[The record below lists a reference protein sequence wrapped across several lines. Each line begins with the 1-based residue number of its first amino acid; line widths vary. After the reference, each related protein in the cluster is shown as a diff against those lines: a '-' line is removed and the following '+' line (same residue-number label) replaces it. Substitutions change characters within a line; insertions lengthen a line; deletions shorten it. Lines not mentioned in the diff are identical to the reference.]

1 MTKTKRILSIILTL
15 ATLVSVISVGMI
27 STKAADYEYAMFPM
41 TTLNITQGIN
51 GGFSHQGTLA
61 IDNAGKDSGIESA
74 YAPFTGTITKIYNK
88 FQVWLQSKNPVVWA
102 DGTVEYMTI
111 LVVHDNDTSDLYVGK
126 EIKQGERFFEEG
138 TAGYATGNHI
148 HLEVAKGKMTKS
160 AWHKNSYGI
169 WTIDNPVNPFDAL
182 FLSSTTNVKNDYG
195 YNWRYLDQ
203 TALNPFYGKT
213 PENFG
218 NDFYATMNNIN
229 SYMYVV
235 SKNQN
240 VEIAS
245 AFDVEGMSHYWHFVR
260 QPDGS
265 YVIYNLDDGNVLD
278 VTGAETVSGTNVGTY
293 PYWEHDAQKWFI
305 YKIAEGQYAFKP
317 KLCNLALDV
326 YGAGTASGTNIQLYE
341 YNGSSA
347 QLFSLDILPAV
358 TSAGL
363 EVTAGDHKTH
373 TGFTFSANEYAHTY
387 TLTINSG
394 EKGNVSLYKTLEI
407 KNTSHYEKLP
417 AGYYEAFVEAT
428 NGYSSAKSETV
439 SFKVA
444 AEPQTNADGWTYS
457 EKLYNEVTPDNYE
470 IQYLNNYDIVASSAP
485 DSSFTKGE
493 FEKTE
498 YVNSGEAYWSAIEL
512 PTSDTLALVTYYYY
526 HYCGGGTGNNA
537 NFAATNSYVH
547 YDSISADKVNV
558 YASKTDYDD
567 SRYTYY
573 HLKYKDGSDAY
584 CNSSTT
590 CDGSHGSHGNRSYY
604 WYKNS
609 QYQPKTKT
617 DLYHFTKSS
626 GWTTEKDENATEVSY
641 RYKLKESV
649 TLPTEPKPTNPP
661 ETTIPT
667 TPDTTP
673 EEPTTS
679 PGVNLFMR
687 GDVNNDGKLNIRD
700 ATLIQKYIAKMVT
713 VNDINL
719 LAADF
724 NLDSRINI
732 KDATNIQKT
741 IAGII

>member
-41 TTLNITQGIN
+41 TTMNITQGV
-51 GGFSHQGTLA
+51 GGSFSHAGTLA
-61 IDNAGKDSGIESA
+61 IDIAGKDGGIESA
-74 YAPFTGTITKIYNK
+74 YAPFSGTITKIYNK
-88 FQVWLQSKNPVVWA
+88 FQVWLQSSNPVIWA
-102 DGTVEYMTI
+102 DGTIDYMTI

-126 EIKQGERFFEEG
+126 PIKQGERFFEEG

-148 HLEVAKGKMTKS
+148 HLEVAKGKMS
-160 AWHKNSYGI
+160 GGGWYKNSYGT
-169 WTIDNPVNPFDAL
+169 WTITNAVHPASAL
-182 FLSSTTNVKNDYG
+182 FVSDSTVIKNGYG
-195 YNWRYLDQ
+195 YNWQRLSQ
-203 TALNPFYGKT
+203 SVVNPFYGKT
-213 PENFG
+213 PENLGENFFASIQNTG
-218 NDFYATMNNIN
+218 SSMFVVNN
-229 SYMYVV
+229 
-235 SKNQN
+235 NQN
-240 VEIAS
+240 VEIENGIDMKTGS
-245 AFDVEGMSHYWHFVR
+245 FVWHFVR
-260 QPDGS
+260 QSDGS
-265 YVIYNLDDGNVLD
+265 YIIYLGGTTYTLYATGTSDSSNVATNLYSGGD
-278 VTGAETVSGTNVGTY
+278 AE
-293 PYWEHDAQKWFI
+293 KWFI
-305 YKIAEGQYAFKP
+305 YKIGENQYAFKP
-317 KLCNLALDV
+317 KSCNLALDV
-326 YGAGTASGTNIQLYE
+326 QGAGSASGTNIQLYT
-341 YNGSSA
+341 YNGSAA
-347 QLFSLDILPAV
+347 QLFKISTVPHVKTASISV
-358 TSAGL
+358 TPGDYK
-363 EVTAGDHKTH
+363 TATNF
-373 TGFTFSANEYAHTY
+373 GFSSESEAKNYA
-387 TLTINSG
+387 LTIYSG
-394 EKGNVSLYKTLEI
+394 EKGNTAFYKAVPNIGIFFHFEM
-407 KNTSHYEKLP
+407 LP
-417 AGYYEAFVEAT
+417 PGYYEAYVVASDD
-428 NGYSSAKSETV
+428 YSSAKSATV

-444 AEPQTNADGWTYS
+444 AQPQTNADGWTYS

-626 GWTTEKDENATEVSY
+626 GWTTTKDENATEVSY